1 MRKYLAL
8 LVGVLLVVSC
18 GLFQARVMAQAQEA
32 TPEAAVKTFY
42 TWFIKRDAE
51 DHGYPLMDKEIYRYV
66 AKGTVDVLRS
76 DYKKN
81 KFAERAEYFT
91 DVQDYDEKDWLAHIA
106 VRSAIML
113 DDVAVVPVTFGSAD
127 KKTVIAF
134 LRKVDGGWKITKVDD
149 TRDYD

>member
-1 MRKYLAL
+1 MRKYLTLLVGAL
-8 LVGVLLVVSC
+8 LVVCC
-18 GLFQARVMAQAQEA
+18 GLFQPQIMAQGQDA
-32 TPEAAVKTFY
+32 TPENAAKAFY

-91 DVQDYDEKDWLAHIA
+91 DVQDYDEKDWLGHIA
-106 VRSAIML
+106 VHPAVLL
-113 DDVAVVPVTFGSAD
+113 DDVALVPVTFGSTD

-134 LRKVDGGWKITKVDD
+134 LRKIDGSWKITKVDD
-149 TRDYD
+149 VRDYD